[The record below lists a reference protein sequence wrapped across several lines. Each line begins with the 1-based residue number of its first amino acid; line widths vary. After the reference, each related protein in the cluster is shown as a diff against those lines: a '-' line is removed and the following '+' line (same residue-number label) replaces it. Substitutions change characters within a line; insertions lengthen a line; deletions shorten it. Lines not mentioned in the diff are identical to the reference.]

1 MSGEFKKLITNPL
14 LNIMNVKRFSNMPFI
29 HNDTDCTHS
38 FRMQL
43 MCVILFQDNPLV
55 NLEKLTHKALLHDI
69 NEAGAGDVI
78 SPIKHCSPE
87 VNAAIE
93 AKSNDILRSWGV
105 NEHTLN
111 SIINAKDDSI
121 EGKIVSILDIL
132 DAYYSLY
139 VEWRLQELKM
149 LYDRADDCISYA
161 NLKMSRV
168 FDDAYMNQHPEYTG
182 IRDQLKAL
190 IDSAGD
196 LLPADFE
203 E

>member
-55 NLEKLTHKALLHDI
+55 NLEKLTHKVLLHDI

-93 AKSNDILRSWGV
+93 EKSNDILRSWGV
-105 NEHTLN
+105 NETTLN
-111 SIINAKDDSI
+111 NIINAKDYSI
-121 EGKIVSILDIL
+121 EGRIISILDIL
-132 DAYYSLY
+132 DAYHSLY
-139 VEWRLQELKM
+139 SEWRLQKLKM

-161 NLKMSRV
+161 NIKMNEV
-168 FDDAYMNQHPEYTG
+168 FSDEYMDLHPEYSD

-190 IDSAGD
+190 VDSAGD
-196 LLPADFE
+196 LLPDEFE